1 MGCQLTLARMTSMF
15 SDMVL
20 PGSSIEDRGTEEKK
34 GASFHFQRYTLLP
47 ANLSLKERKFHP
59 KLSVNI

>member
-1 MGCQLTLARMTSMF
+1 MTSMF

-47 ANLSLKERKFHP
+47 TNLSLKERKFHP
-59 KLSVNI
+59 KLNVNI